1 MQTKII
7 TRLSGYFFVFQK
19 GETLEK
25 IQGGLPKST
34 TSRLPKNATSCRK
47 GDPSTSMYKVM
58 AIRITFRPL
67 LVI

>member
-1 MQTKII
+1 MQIKVI

-34 TSRLPKNATSCRK
+34 TSCRK
-47 GDPSTSMYKVM
+47 GNPYHIQALTCNIVENLSSC
-58 AIRITFRPL
+58 IN
-67 LVI
+67 